1 MNDLLTEA
9 PPEHIGW
16 DMWRATSA
24 WKNRYTQEM
33 IDLGYSWYGEARG
46 NLMQHIPV
54 NGIAQAALVK
64 KSGLSK
70 QAIQQLLDDLESD
83 GVINRI
89 TDEKDSRRKSVLLS
103 TRGVQAFK
111 AANKIKKELEA
122 EYRELLGSASFT
134 DLKLALEKIIE
145 HGSNA

>member
-1 MNDLLTEA
+1 MKTVRTES

-16 DMWRATSA
+16 DLWRATSA

-33 IDLGYSWYGEARG
+33 IDLGFLWYGEARG

-54 NGIAQAALVK
+54 TGIAQAALVK
-64 KSGLSK
+64 NSGLSK

-89 TDEKDSRRKSVLLS
+89 SDKEDSRRKIVVLS
-103 TRGVQAFK
+103 SRGTQAFK

-122 EYRELLGSASFT
+122 EYRDLLGSAALT
-134 DLKLALEKIIE
+134 NLKQALAKIIE
-145 HGSNA
+145 HELYD